1 MEFRKDSEVADWAL
15 DGAKP
20 LGRPLQTWERE
31 ALRRKRRSLMR
42 AATEM
47 ESMAMS
53 GTASPKMAKVR
64 EETARKYRDQIAEL
78 EKVMARFKILEGRK
92 MKITKRQLKRII
104 KEERAKLLREMP
116 TTHASNPGG
125 GRFAPRGQP
134 NPGHGDNVHRAI
146 EDMVANLIDNNGYS
160 IDEAFDEIDDFVED
174 VLADMRRGMKQT
186 ADEDFDPD
194 RPY

>member
-53 GTASPKMAKVR
+53 GTASPRMAKVR

-92 MKITKRQLKRII
+92 MRVTKRQLKRII
-104 KEERAKLLREMP
+104 REEKQKLLRED
-116 TTHASNPGG
+116 AGALDSA
-125 GRFAPRGQP
+125 RAELEFAL
-134 NPGHGDNVHRAI
+134 DEFIEANVLAGVTDAQAVRYDAMGI
-146 EDMVANLIDNNGYS
+146 LDKLIDDHWARTG
-160 IDEAFDEIDDFVED
+160 
-174 VLADMRRGMKQT
+174 K
-186 ADEDFDPD
+186 PD
-194 RPY
+194 LSRYRE

>member
-15 DGAKP
+15 AGAKP
-20 LGRPLQTWERE
+20 LVRPLQTWERE

-53 GTASPKMAKVR
+53 GTASPKMAKAR

-92 MKITKRQLKRII
+92 MRVTKRQLQRII
-104 KEERAKLLREMP
+104 KEEKARLISERNFNDRLERVVVSVLEDTLDLPGMD
-116 TTHASNPGG
+116 SNP
-125 GRFAPRGQP
+125 
-134 NPGHGDNVHRAI
+134 
-146 EDMVANLIDNNGYS
+146 
-160 IDEAFDEIDDFVED
+160 EAAAQTVRNRVDQILDQAVKGLLQTMDD
-174 VLADMRRGMKQT
+174 
-186 ADEDFDPD
+186 DFDPD